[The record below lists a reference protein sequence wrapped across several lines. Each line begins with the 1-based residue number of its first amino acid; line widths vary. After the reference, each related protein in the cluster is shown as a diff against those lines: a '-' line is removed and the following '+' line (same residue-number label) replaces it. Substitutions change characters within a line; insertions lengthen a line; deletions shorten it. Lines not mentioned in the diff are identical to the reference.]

1 MNLNRPR
8 LNKEQLKVV
17 QEMKGQG
24 EIRSYLLIGC
34 LHVPFH
40 NKYIMD
46 GIYKLMDCRKFDGI
60 VIGGDFN
67 DFGALSSYEVG
78 KINRTGIKLDDE
90 YFAGNLVLDELDSRL
105 PKDAEKIF
113 MYGNHEHRYWRW
125 LADVDHD
132 KLGELLDP
140 SKALKLD
147 KRGYKVYDQYKKDQ
161 YKLGSLY
168 IFHGDFWNIH
178 VAKKTLDTW
187 KRNVLFWHTHR
198 TQLHREGDFCGYNVG
213 FLGDID
219 SPAFD
224 YAPRSQK
231 NKWSNGFAIAHT
243 VGNRHYVEMINC
255 VGNGFVY
262 AGTKY

>member
-46 GIYKLMDCRKFDGI
+46 GIYKLMDCRQFDGI
-60 VIGGDFN
+60 IIGGDFL
-67 DFGALSSYEVG
+67 DMGALSSYEKH
-78 KINRTGIKLDDE
+78 KINKTGITLEDE
-90 YFAGNLVLDELDSRL
+90 YFAGNLVLDELELRL
-105 PKDAEKIF
+105 PKDAEKVF
-113 MYGNHEHRYWRW
+113 MFGNHEDRYYRW
-125 LADVDHD
+125 LADVDNSKYGD
-132 KLGELLDP
+132 LINP
-140 SKALKLD
+140 IKALRLD
-147 KRGYKVYDQYKKDQ
+147 KRKWNVYNNYKQDFH
-161 YKLGSLY
+161 KLGSLY
-168 IFHGDFWNIH
+168 VSHGSFYNIH
-178 VAKKTLDTW
+178 VAKKMLDTW
-187 KRNVLFWHTHR
+187 RRNTICWHTHR
-198 TQLHREGDFCGYNVG
+198 VQIHREGDFCSYVGG
-213 FLGDID
+213 FLGNATSDAFNYMDIAQKQKWGN
-219 SPAFD
+219 AFIIV
-224 YAPRSQK
+224 
-231 NKWSNGFAIAHT
+231 NL